1 MMMQYKV
8 GDRVKIREDLVRG
21 ETCVAE
27 GAPEYVYVTEA
38 MWLKRG
44 TFATIERVQGAL
56 YYIEGCADGFVG
68 SIFIPLRNPVSKEEI
83 RQELALLKQLSS
95 NIEVIN
101 RARERRRRRMAALG
115 RTEDAAGSKLFAA
128 FDEEND
134 RVSDME
140 ARYIAASAHFD
151 ATDRTILLES
161 MMGHKTYRELGKEL
175 GYSVESIRKRA
186 KSIVARLTEIL

>member
-1 MMMQYKV
+1 MEK
-8 GDRVKIREDLVRG
+8 
-21 ETCVAE
+21 
-27 GAPEYVYVTEA
+27 
-38 MWLKRG
+38 
-44 TFATIERVQGAL
+44 
-56 YYIEGCADGFVG
+56 
-68 SIFIPLRNPVSKEEI
+68 SEI

-115 RTEDAAGSKLFAA
+115 RTDDAAASKLFAA

-161 MMGHKTYRELGKEL
+161 MMGSKTYRQLGKEL
-175 GYSVESIRKRA
+175 GYSLEGIRKRA
-186 KSIVARLTEIL
+186 KHIVERLTEIL